1 MIRAARVVACNE
13 LDLHCGDAPHRLSL
27 GPVRFLYLNDLPMY
41 AFRHSDTPFSGPDT
55 PQLLHSKEW
64 VSLSSFSADLY
75 SPGPYIFVQR
85 QASGLRKIRLRTKF
99 LLSLLAISAGLT
111 SATLFIVGYRVQKRV
126 RDDIRQDLQTSVNTY
141 QSFDR
146 QRQQTLSRSAQ
157 LLANQPN
164 VRALMTT
171 RDANTIQDAS
181 ADVWRLGGS
190 DLLVMA
196 DRSGTVLALR
206 SNAAGFARDAAQ
218 KLMSRSLE
226 KGETRDWWFDG
237 GHLFEIWVQ
246 PIYFGASS
254 EGATLGFLAV
264 GQEVQAR
271 AAKDFGSI
279 AGSDVAFYYGD
290 ALVATTL
297 DPAQQ
302 SALTG
307 SIHAKAGN
315 SSSTAHELQLG
326 SERFLVTTVVLS
338 SEKVPAVSLAILK
351 SLDRATSFL
360 DNLYRV
366 LLGLGLL
373 SILAGSALVFVIS
386 DTFTRPLA
394 NLVGGV
400 HALEKGDFTY
410 ALEGNSGDEVA
421 EVTAAFD
428 RMRATLQSSQREQ
441 AQLEER
447 LRQAHKMEAVGR
459 LAGGVAHDFNNLL
472 TIIRGHGDLLSDRPG
487 LVDAERRSL
496 EQIRKASSKAV
507 AMTRQ
512 LLAFSRMQV
521 LQPRVLDLNAVVS
534 DMGKMLPRLIGEHIE
549 YAFLPEAK
557 LAPVKADPGQ
567 IEQVIMNLVVNSRDA
582 MPNGGKIT
590 VRSSNVVM
598 DEAEARLHPPMT
610 AGNYV
615 LLSVSDTGH
624 GMSPETKAHIF
635 EPFFTTKE
643 VGKGTGL
650 GLATVY
656 GVVKQSG
663 GFVWVESAPGK
674 GATFEIYLP
683 QTSGKALA
691 PSDTESRL
699 TPIPRGSETI
709 LVVED
714 EDDVRDLTCEFLKVS
729 GYSVLGAPNGLAALE
744 LLSRYSGKV
753 HLVLSDVI
761 MPRMGGTELAER
773 LRVVRPETKILLMSG
788 YSEYSNGAKDPGLA
802 QLPILQKPF
811 SRPSVVK
818 RVREALSEQ
827 PVEPAESVKG
837 T

>member
-1 MIRAARVVACNE
+1 
-13 LDLHCGDAPHRLSL
+13 
-27 GPVRFLYLNDLPMY
+27 
-41 AFRHSDTPFSGPDT
+41 
-55 PQLLHSKEW
+55 
-64 VSLSSFSADLY
+64 
-75 SPGPYIFVQR
+75 
-85 QASGLRKIRLRTKF
+85 LRKIQLRTKF

-126 RDDIRQDLQTSVNTY
+126 REDIRQDLHNSVHTY

-146 QRQQTLSRSAQ
+146 QRQETLRRSAQ
-157 LLANQPN
+157 LLANLPN

-171 RDANTIQDAS
+171 RDATTIQDAS
-181 ADVWRLGGS
+181 ADVSRLSDG

-196 DRSGTVLALR
+196 DRSGSILALR
-206 SNAAGFARDAAQ
+206 SSAAGFTRDAAQ
-218 KLMSRSLE
+218 TLMGHALK
-226 KGETRDWWFDG
+226 KGEARDWWFDG
-237 GHLFEIWVQ
+237 GHLFEVWVQ
-246 PIYFGASS
+246 PIYFGTSS
-254 EGATLGFLAV
+254 DGATLGFLAV
-264 GQEVQAR
+264 GHEIQAR

-279 AGSDVAFYYGD
+279 AASDVAFYFGES
-290 ALVATTL
+290 LVATTL
-297 DPAQQ
+297 DTGQQ
-302 SALTG
+302 SALASSIHTHTG
-307 SIHAKAGN
+307 SAPPIPQ
-315 SSSTAHELQLG
+315 EIQLG
-326 SERFLVTTVVLS
+326 RERFLVATVALS
-338 SEKVPAVSLAILK
+338 SETAPAVSLVVLK

-373 SILAGSALVFVIS
+373 SILAGSALVFLIS

-400 HALEKGDFTY
+400 HALEQGDFTY
-410 ALEGNSGDEVA
+410 ALESTSGDEVA

-441 AQLEER
+441 RQLEER

-472 TIIRGHGDLLSDRPG
+472 TIIRGHGDLLNDRPE
-487 LVDAERRSL
+487 LPDSERHSL
-496 EQIRKASSKAV
+496 EQIRKASGKAV

-521 LQPRVLDLNAVVS
+521 LQPRVLDLNSVVN

-549 YAFLPEAK
+549 YVFAPEPK
-557 LAPVKADPGQ
+557 LATVKADPGQ
-567 IEQVIMNLVVNSRDA
+567 LEQVIMNLVVNSRDA
-582 MPNGGKIT
+582 MPNGGTIT
-590 VRSSNVVM
+590 VRSRNIIM
-598 DEAEARLHPPMT
+598 DDAEARQHPPMT
-610 AGNYV
+610 AGSYV
-615 LLSVSDTGH
+615 LLSVSDTGQ

-663 GFVWVESAPGK
+663 GFVWVESALAK
-674 GATFEIYLP
+674 GTTFEIYLP
-683 QTSGKALA
+683 QVSGKASA
-691 PSDTESRL
+691 SSDTEPRL

-714 EDDVRDLTCEFLKVS
+714 EGDVRDLTCEFLKVS
-729 GYSVLGAPNGLAALE
+729 GYTVLGASNGLEALE
-744 LLSRYSGKV
+744 LLTRYSGTI

-761 MPRMGGTELAER
+761 MPRMGGPELAER
-773 LRVVRPETKILLMSG
+773 LRVVRPDTKVLLMSG
-788 YSEYSNGAKDPGLA
+788 YSEYSNGPRNPTLSDI
-802 QLPILQKPF
+802 PILQKPF
-811 SRPSVVK
+811 SRPSLVK
-818 RVREALSEQ
+818 KIREALTGH
-827 PVEPAESVKG
+827 PVEPAETLKVV
-837 T
+837 